1 MARIP
6 ARRSTAAE
14 KAQLAEAIARTHQRL
29 RQLEAQQRR
38 EAKAAY
44 QAQLLA
50 AGKVVEAC
58 GLLDVEAGE
67 LEAVLKRGMEALPAV
82 AGDFA
87 SSAPETAHIP
97 AKFP

>member
-6 ARRSTAAE
+6 SRRSTVDAKAE
-14 KAQLAEAIARTHQRL
+14 LAEAIARAAHRL
-29 RQLEAQQRR
+29 RHLEAQQRR

-50 AGKVVEAC
+50 AGKVVAAC
-58 GLLDVEAGE
+58 GLLDLEAGE

-87 SSAPETAHIP
+87 SASP
-97 AKFP
+97 AAQTPTKFQ

>member
-14 KAQLAEAIARTHQRL
+14 KAQLAEAIARAAHRL

-58 GLLDVEAGE
+58 GLLGLEAGE
-67 LEAVLKRGMEALPAV
+67 LEIVLKRGIEALPAV
-82 AGDFA
+82 AGYLACA
-87 SSAPETAHIP
+87 SPP
-97 AKFP
+97 AQTSSKLQ